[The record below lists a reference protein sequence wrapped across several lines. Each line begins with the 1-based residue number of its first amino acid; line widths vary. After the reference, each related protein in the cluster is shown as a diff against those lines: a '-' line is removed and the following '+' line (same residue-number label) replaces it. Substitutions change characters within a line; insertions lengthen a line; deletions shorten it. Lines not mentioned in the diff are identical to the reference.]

1 MQRRSKL
8 FLKVFITASFAV
20 QSLFAMGDADTTSK
34 NTATAG
40 PVVITYYTWDDAA
53 HKSLIEKFNAT
64 HSNVRVEGKILPAAD
79 YETKIATLLSGRAE
93 MDCFMEKRQTD
104 AFTRMDNGFIEPLNK
119 YIDKTGKPNTAVE
132 AYKTSLSYDGKI
144 MGVPWRGGAYYTY
157 FNKNV
162 FKKAGLKTPDWYAER
177 GEWTWAKFEEL
188 ARAIHAAD
196 SSLIGAS
203 IYFWGSNATY
213 MANQAGETF
222 ISNAGKIGAM
232 DNLLKQIAMRKRLES
247 VGAMWSLIDMKVTK
261 THYSKQFYDGKL
273 GMLLIGEWFPGQMT
287 TGERDGLLA
296 AGFKKADYGI
306 TRLPCD
312 KQHYVT
318 MGLPTFNS
326 ITSYSKN
333 KDAAFE
339 FISWMGGAEA
349 ASLAASFGV
358 LPAVSSPEVEKILSG
373 SLPDASSVKYY
384 LEPKVSNNTATF
396 SKYGSRV
403 ETVINTMQ
411 EAYLLNKLTDAQF
424 REQWAKEMKN
434 IVDTSY

>member
-1 MQRRSKL
+1 
-8 FLKVFITASFAV
+8 
-20 QSLFAMGDADTTSK
+20 
-34 NTATAG
+34 
-40 PVVITYYTWDDAA
+40 
-53 HKSLIEKFNAT
+53 
-64 HSNVRVEGKILPAAD
+64 
-79 YETKIATLLSGRAE
+79 
-93 MDCFMEKRQTD
+93 
-104 AFTRMDNGFIEPLNK
+104 
-119 YIDKTGKPNTAVE
+119 
-132 AYKTSLSYDGKI
+132 
-144 MGVPWRGGAYYTY
+144 
-157 FNKNV
+157 
-162 FKKAGLKTPDWYAER
+162 
-177 GEWTWAKFEEL
+177 
-188 ARAIHAAD
+188 
-196 SSLIGAS
+196 
-203 IYFWGSNATY
+203 
-213 MANQAGETF
+213 
-222 ISNAGKIGAM
+222 M

-312 KQHYVT
+312 KQRYVT